1 MSLQFIM
8 TQSYYLR
15 SLEKFP
21 LKLQMKIE
29 RKMLLNL
36 SSLFPVPSFVEFLIQ
51 CSQGKITINLV
62 KYCAFDISSIIY
74 IAFT

>member
-1 MSLQFIM
+1 M

-21 LKLQMKIE
+21 LKLQMKTE
-29 RKMLLNL
+29 TKMLLNL
-36 SSLFPVPSFVEFLIQ
+36 TSLLPVPLFFEFLIQ
-51 CSQGKITINLV
+51 CSHGKITINLV
-62 KYCAFDISSIIY
+62 KYHAFDISYIIY